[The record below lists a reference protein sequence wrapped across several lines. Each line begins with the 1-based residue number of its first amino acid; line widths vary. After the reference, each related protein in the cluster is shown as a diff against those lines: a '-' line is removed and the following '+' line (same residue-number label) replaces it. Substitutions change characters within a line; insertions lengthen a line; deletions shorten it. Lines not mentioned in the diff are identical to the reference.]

1 MKFLRKICFLL
12 MIFSCLPCIHG
23 MAGQFQGDQRPQEI
37 TARNNE
43 ASPGAVDFGQPPED
57 VLATLTAGE
66 KKWYHRFQEGIPC
79 FDGWKKITQAVVE
92 KFPEHEREKRQAAMQ
107 ALGFKIGY
115 EWSRDNRVRKV
126 NTDMLRAWGRELR
139 KAGAKDHVQL
149 AQVLYKIDS
158 EVETLLRRRIAA
170 Q

>member
-1 MKFLRKICFLL
+1 MKFLKKICFLL
-12 MIFSCLPCIHG
+12 IIFSCLPCIHG
-23 MAGQFQGDQRPQEI
+23 MADQSQGDQRPQEI
-37 TARNNE
+37 TVRNNE
-43 ASPGAVDFGQPPED
+43 ALPGAVGFGQPPEE
-57 VLATLTAGE
+57 VLATLTVGE
-66 KKWYHRFQEGIPC
+66 RKWYHRFQEGIPC

-126 NTDMLRAWGRELR
+126 NTDMLRTWGRELR

-149 AQVLYKIDS
+149 AQVLHKIDS